1 MSGYTSGN
9 NAPTLM
15 TQAPNRKGNASTHVV
30 SHSSGV
36 TAVTRGSGGLKQAPG
51 NQGAPKYA
59 PATSNTASGVT
70 AGRGQKVMT
79 SMPKPYETCATN
91 TGYMNADRTNYLK

>member
-15 TQAPNRKGNASTHVV
+15 AQAPNRKGNV
-30 SHSSGV
+30 SKHTPGSGGV
-36 TAVTRGSGGLKQAPG
+36 TTVTRGSGGTNYSGP
-51 NQGAPKYA
+51 NQGAPKTGGSA
-59 PATSNTASGVT
+59 T